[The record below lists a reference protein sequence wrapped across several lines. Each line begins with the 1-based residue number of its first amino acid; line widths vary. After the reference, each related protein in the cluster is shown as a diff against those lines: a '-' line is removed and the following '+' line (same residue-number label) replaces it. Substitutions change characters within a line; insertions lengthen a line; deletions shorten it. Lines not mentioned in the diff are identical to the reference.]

1 MIDDRQNFYNEE
13 KDINLYDVLEIFNKY
28 KKMIFMILIIG
39 FVLSFAAAFVA
50 RGFRKE
56 TASQEYQLDYA
67 PLENSA
73 YYKMIEMNLP
83 KFDPDRILKS
93 EAYIDRFLEIPE
105 LKSEYMKLQSSE
117 EDLIVDR
124 KIKFINKM
132 ISVKKENDIY
142 TVTVKTDK
150 HLKISKKILE
160 LYFVILQEEIPGRIQ
175 QRMLEEK
182 ERSLLVNASATEKL
196 NVIKEQV
203 ANVLSIINSRST
215 SVENA
220 EFTLGLRYPLLM
232 TDKEIQQSL
241 YDKSSKQILGIDEVL
256 SSHLLD
262 QIIQLRSSLTVS
274 NASSMA
280 KIVLAAGIIFTLGF
294 ALFMVL
300 YFEFMA
306 GYKKYKK
313 EKKLTYKKD

>member
-13 KDINLYDVLEIFNKY
+13 EEINLYDVLEIFNKY
-28 KKMIFMILIIG
+28 KKMIFRILILG
-39 FVLSFAAAFVA
+39 FVLSFAAAFIA

-73 YYKMIEMNLP
+73 YYKMIEMNFP

-105 LKSEYMKLQSSE
+105 LKVQYEKLKSE
-117 EDLIVDR
+117 EENLIVDR

-142 TVTVKTDK
+142 IVTVKTDK
-150 HLKISKKILE
+150 SLKVSKKILE

-175 QRMLEEK
+175 QRMLEQK

-203 ANVLSIINSRST
+203 ANVLGPNFRSI

-220 EFTLGLRYPLLM
+220 EFTFGLRYPLLM
-232 TDKEIQQSL
+232 TDREIQQSL

-280 KIVLAAGIIFTLGF
+280 KIVLAVGMIFTF
-294 ALFMVL
+294 AFSFFMVL